1 MKEGL
6 KFVLTYVGILVGG
19 VAVISI
25 AGCAKRDQ
33 EGHGDGVR
41 DIICY
46 SGGKVVYQG
55 QTARRIGVRGPVL
68 YFWDKVTGK
77 LITTS
82 AQCVIG
88 TEIPIVQD

>member
-1 MKEGL
+1 MKEGI
-6 KFVLTYVGILVGG
+6 KFILTYVGILAGA
-19 VAVISI
+19 VAVLAI

-41 DIICY
+41 DVVCY

-55 QTARRIGVRGPVL
+55 QTARRIGVSGPVL
-68 YFWDKVTGK
+68 YFRDKETGK
-77 LITTS
+77 LVTTS